1 MLFEIR
7 SMTERPPSEDEL
19 ELARNALI
27 LSLPRQFE
35 TTSQVASKEA
45 ERVAYDLP
53 PDWWERFPARVGQ
66 VGRDEVVRVAERYLD
81 PAGLVLV
88 AVGDA
93 AALRG
98 DLASLGPVTE
108 RPVP

>member
-1 MLFEIR
+1 
-7 SMTERPPSEDEL
+7 MTGRPPSEDEL
-19 ELARNALI
+19 AVARNALI

-53 PDWWERFPARVGQ
+53 LDWWEQFPARVAR

-88 AVGDA
+88 AVGEAD
-93 AALRG
+93 ALRA
-98 DLASLGPVTE
+98 DLLSFGTVAE
-108 RPVP
+108 RSAP